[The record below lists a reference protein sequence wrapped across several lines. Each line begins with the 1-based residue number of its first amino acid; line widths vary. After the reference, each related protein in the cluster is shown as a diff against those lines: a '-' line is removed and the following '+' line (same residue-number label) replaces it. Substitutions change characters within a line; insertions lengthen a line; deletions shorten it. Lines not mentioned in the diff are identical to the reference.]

1 MSIPHEPQDHVR
13 DGGPHTS
20 PLTCCTHVPITYPPH
35 TPSAIMRRRRMAS
48 YSCLLPGLLLPA
60 AQLAAACCPACCC
73 LPPSLLLPAVL
84 FTSSLPV
91 LTPYRSRA
99 CLANL

>member
-60 AQLAAACCPACCC
+60 AQLAAACRPACYCLLFC
-73 LPPSLLLPAVL
+73 LPPHCL
-84 FTSSLPV
+84 F
-91 LTPYRSRA
+91 
-99 CLANL
+99 